1 MYQVPMI
8 FGMGDMDSSEQN
20 IQSLCPHGAYILTKE
35 TLNKQISSYVFD
47 MLSDC

>member
-20 IQSLCPHGAYILTKE
+20 IQKSWLNRAHGLEANKR
-35 TLNKQISSYVFD
+35 NKQVY
-47 MLSDC
+47 